1 MTTGGKRLSFDDG
14 NYSRMDNTTLIVLL
28 HIYLLHALRC
38 VTKIL
43 LVTWRDVKSIFM
55 ESGRIAQAPTPE
67 NTYPLFKLSGNKRAI
82 EYLIECKAKRVII
95 EKEIDNRLA
104 VHGCSYEFIKFKL
117 GLLDDA
123 WLAPMIAELEKRGA
137 PINHYPW
144 NETREDVEDLVV
156 NAIEELHQKI
166 GGGYNI
172 IPPKSRLPALP
183 AELNMPVQDPPPW
196 DRLYP
201 IWFYSHV
208 QDKIKQLLPAM
219 EGVLEQ
225 AAPKK
230 ARNTVESHGRQIRR
244 ERDRRADLPV
254 EDSEAIGEL
263 SSPEAL
269 IQQEE
274 EEEKLQRAIAEVAA
288 KYGPQV
294 KQYIE
299 LQENHSKKEAAALVE
314 IDESTG
320 RRYTREIQITFKRL
334 ENSPANPTTSAIV
347 RPYSK
352 K

>member
-1 MTTGGKRLSFDDG
+1 MMTGEKRLFFDDG

-55 ESGRIAQAPTPE
+55 ESGRIAQAPTSE

-82 EYLIECKAKRVII
+82 EYLIECKLKRVII
-95 EKEIDNRLA
+95 EKEIDKRLA
-104 VHGCSYEFIKFKL
+104 VHGCSYEFIKFNL

-123 WLAPMIAELEKRGA
+123 WLAPMMTELEKREA
-137 PINHYPW
+137 PITYYSW

-156 NAIEELHQKI
+156 NAIGELHQKI
-166 GGGYNI
+166 GEGYNI

-183 AELNMPVQDPPPW
+183 TELNMPAQDPPPW

-201 IWFYSHV
+201 IWFYSRV

-230 ARNTVESHGRQIRR
+230 ARNTVESHGRQTRR
-244 ERDRRADLPV
+244 ERDRRVILPV
-254 EDSEAIGEL
+254 KDLEAIGEL
-263 SSPEAL
+263 SSSEAL

-274 EEEKLQRAIAEVAA
+274 EEKLQRRAIAEVTA

-294 KQYIE
+294 KQYFE
-299 LQENHSKKEAAALVE
+299 LQENHSKKEAAALVK
-314 IDESTG
+314 IDASTG
-320 RRYTREIQITFKRL
+320 RRYKREIKITFKRL
-334 ENSPANPTTSAIV
+334 DNSPANPTTSAIV
-347 RPYSK
+347 HPRSK